1 MGMKKIF
8 VFITLI
14 LGGMYGAGAASLFFG
29 DEPIQDGLPVFEVSK
44 NFAEIYS
51 KLDDVNWSGKSLNV
65 AIESLENLSKPAHV
79 AATDERIVLVWGD
92 DIVANYPRP
101 DAKDWNG
108 FGEITTALVLKLR
121 AYDPNLRALSE
132 SEMYQV
138 VVDSLIHGIDENGR
152 YIFSKVAELTEDGRL
167 LTSVGIEGARDER
180 GNFRITGIYKGAPAD
195 MAGIRAGD
203 IIEQINGRFVTE
215 MSDDE
220 LAAVMTGFNSG
231 TSKIHLLTPTGNKD
245 VVLRR
250 ATIVSADADVVHRSD
265 PSIGG
270 LLEIIVHRVSEG
282 AVNIVNEALARY
294 PDVSGVILDFRVAGG
309 DDERAAAKIA
319 GLFMGKKPVMRVV
332 ETASSEVEV
341 VPGGDAVT
349 NVPVVVLISDQTRGT
364 AEALVAAFYENRRGV
379 LVGTPTAGLARIAS
393 SIDLSNGGALEL
405 LNRSIKTGQGRI
417 IDGRGVFPIVCLS
430 NIRTNQQ
437 QDAFFLNVV
446 NNDFNA
452 QDFNRDT
459 SISAEQ
465 IRRGCPVIASGAD
478 EDAVSAAMAVKILTD
493 RSVYDGLMGN

>member
-1 MGMKKIF
+1 
-8 VFITLI
+8 
-14 LGGMYGAGAASLFFG
+14 
-29 DEPIQDGLPVFEVSK
+29 
-44 NFAEIYS
+44 
-51 KLDDVNWSGKSLNV
+51 
-65 AIESLENLSKPAHV
+65 
-79 AATDERIVLVWGD
+79 
-92 DIVANYPRP
+92 
-101 DAKDWNG
+101 
-108 FGEITTALVLKLR
+108 
-121 AYDPNLRALSE
+121 
-132 SEMYQV
+132 
-138 VVDSLIHGIDENGR
+138 
-152 YIFSKVAELTEDGRL
+152 
-167 LTSVGIEGARDER
+167 
-180 GNFRITGIYKGAPAD
+180 